1 MNHAELLYERLKE
14 IFFLLDD
21 GDRRLLARYNL
32 SLPRF
37 YALFHLGDRPGL
49 SVSELSDLMFCDK
62 SNITRLIKGMEAEDL
77 VCKRPHETDGRTL
90 RLFLTTEGEIVRD
103 EVVEAHMVQNARRFD
118 SCLNNVE
125 QELLFKHLTALKQ
138 SLQYDLE
145 QNFPS

>member
-1 MNHAELLYERLKE
+1 MDRADLLYERLKQ
-14 IFFLLDD
+14 IFLLLDD

-37 YALFHLGDRPGL
+37 YALIHLGEKPGL

-77 VCKRPHETDGRTL
+77 VCKRPHETDRRAL
-90 RLFLTTEGEIVRD
+90 RLFLTAEGEAIRD
-103 EVVEAHMVQNARRFD
+103 EAVEAHRAQNRRRFD
-118 SCLNNVE
+118 SCLNSVE
-125 QELLFKHLTALKQ
+125 QELLFKHLTGLKQ

-145 QNFPS
+145 ENFPS

>member
-1 MNHAELLYERLKE
+1 VNRADLLYERLKE

-21 GDRRLLARYNL
+21 GDRRLLAQYNL

-37 YALFHLGDRPGL
+37 YALFHLGDQPGL

-77 VCKRPHETDGRTL
+77 VCKRPHETDGRAL
-90 RLFLTTEGEIVRD
+90 RLFLTPEGQAVRD
-103 EVVEAHMVQNARRFD
+103 EVVEAHAAQNQRRFD
-118 SCLNNVE
+118 SCLNSVE
-125 QELLFKHLTALKQ
+125 QELLFKHLTLLKQ
-138 SLQYDLE
+138 SLQYDLD